1 MRLDYI
7 VTGPAVNKLSRL
19 ESMCDPIERRL
30 LLPGAFTAAIPEDGP
45 VLPSLGCHG
54 MRSVRK
60 PVNLFSEENLP
71 ES

>member
-45 VLPSLGCHG
+45 VLPSLGRYSL
-54 MRSVRK
+54 RSVRK
-60 PVNLFSEENLP
+60 PVNLFTVKNLP
-71 ES
+71 GS